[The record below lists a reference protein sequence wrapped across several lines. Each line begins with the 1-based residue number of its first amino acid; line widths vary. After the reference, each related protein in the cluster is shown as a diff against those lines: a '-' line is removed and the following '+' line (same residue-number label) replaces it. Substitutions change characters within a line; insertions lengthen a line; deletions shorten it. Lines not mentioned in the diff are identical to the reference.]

1 MYMHVLDYL
10 SHKRIYT
17 DTMYSHHSKTS
28 DPFAM
33 SLIFNVISLND
44 LTHYNPYVVVVFGFN
59 SLRCHVVI
67 RFVDIGGIQLL
78 NYS

>member
-1 MYMHVLDYL
+1 
-10 SHKRIYT
+10 
-17 DTMYSHHSKTS
+17 
-28 DPFAM
+28 M